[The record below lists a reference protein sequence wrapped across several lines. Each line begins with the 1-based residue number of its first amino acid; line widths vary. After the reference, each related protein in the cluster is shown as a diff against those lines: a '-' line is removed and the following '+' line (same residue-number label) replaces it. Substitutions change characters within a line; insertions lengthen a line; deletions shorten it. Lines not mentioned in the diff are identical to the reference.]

1 MKYEDWIE
9 NLKKLDKSNNEEIL
23 KQFEMEPIN
32 ESIKHNISEKI
43 IETLTNRNTYSIN
56 KIINNLEFLFDDI
69 NELDLMLINFK
80 KEVNFTMRLASLKQ
94 IEEQEL
100 IYENIKKEI
109 NEVYNVLVKN
119 ANIIDRNG
127 TISNIIINNKIK
139 WSD

>member
-32 ESIKHNISEKI
+32 EAIKHNISEKI

-109 NEVYNVLVKN
+109 NEVYNILVKN
-119 ANIIDRNG
+119 ADIIDRNG

>member
-109 NEVYNVLVKN
+109 NEVYNILVKN
-119 ANIIDRNG
+119 ADIIDRNG

>member
-23 KQFEMEPIN
+23 KQFEIEPIN
-32 ESIKHNISEKI
+32 EAIKHNISEKI

-109 NEVYNVLVKN
+109 NEVYNILVKN
-119 ANIIDRNG
+119 ADIIDRNG